1 MKNESAWLLEVSWA
15 VLTGA
20 GCKLRTSWAVLTG
33 AGCDIRTSWALGACD
48 ETDWELSDWE
58 FLSGSELV
66 TS

>member
-1 MKNESAWLLEVSWA
+1 M
-15 VLTGA
+15 LTGA

-33 AGCDIRTSWALGACD
+33 AGCDLRTSWALGACD